1 LSCMPRNLRDEFL
14 NKSFEL
20 RICCMPVHGSQCMVL
35 TCSYC
40 EDSCS
45 RGKMPA

>member
-20 RICCMPVHGSQCMVL
+20 RICCMPVQVL

-45 RGKMPA
+45 RGKIPA